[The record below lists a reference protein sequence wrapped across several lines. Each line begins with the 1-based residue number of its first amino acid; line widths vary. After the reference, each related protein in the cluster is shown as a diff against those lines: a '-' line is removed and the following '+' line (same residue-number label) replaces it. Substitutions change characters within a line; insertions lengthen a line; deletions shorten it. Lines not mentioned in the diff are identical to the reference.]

1 MGCSV
6 ALAVGASVGWTV
18 GTSVGVLVGIL
29 SARSCVDVAV
39 VGDIV
44 GRAPG
49 DIVALMEGAMLGG
62 AGEESSW
69 SRPPKRTNKGPPI
82 MRQHNTGQ
90 LKLRPVEWLEN
101 PRDTAFCLSE
111 SVEEE

>member
-1 MGCSV
+1 MYNL
-6 ALAVGASVGWTV
+6 ALLTYRRVFWTV

-62 AGEESSW
+62 AGEESS
-69 SRPPKRTNKGPPI
+69 
-82 MRQHNTGQ
+82 
-90 LKLRPVEWLEN
+90 
-101 PRDTAFCLSE
+101 
-111 SVEEE
+111 